1 MLSKIC
7 STEIDFD
14 IIDRLD
20 NSISLG
26 RPEDRK
32 TDFFREMVCIVGE
45 KYSLIVSFTVHG

>member
-7 STEIDFD
+7 SAEIDFD

-20 NSISLG
+20 NSISSEH
-26 RPEDRK
+26 PEDRK
-32 TDFFREMVCIVGE
+32 TDFFGEMVCIVEE